1 MVVVETVC
9 DFSLA
14 LSNVGGPN
22 MWVSETDH
30 SDCICCHDM
39 REIVNSIFY
48 SLKSGHM
55 VEPPFCSPQ
64 TGLSGLVFLQI
75 FLLTDEETLSQM
87 SQEREYAVLR
97 NKNEQ

>member
-1 MVVVETVC
+1 
-9 DFSLA
+9 
-14 LSNVGGPN
+14 
-22 MWVSETDH
+22 
-30 SDCICCHDM
+30 
-39 REIVNSIFY
+39 
-48 SLKSGHM
+48 M
-55 VEPPFCSPQ
+55 VEPPFCWCSPQ